1 MLVIT
6 NRKLCKEDF
15 FKHLEKIAQGKP
27 SGIILREKDLSEEEF
42 LSLATKCQEICQT
55 YKVPFGINQ
64 RAEIAKKLNI
74 SWLHLSVSD
83 FEKLSSECRQKFE
96 RIGVSVHSAEEA
108 VRMEQLGA
116 DYLIAGHIYLT
127 DCKKGVPARGLS
139 FLQEVCN
146 SVSVPV
152 FAIGGIT
159 VERVQE
165 VLEHGAAGVCVMSE
179 MMKCEQSQEQIKAFF
194 QKLEHKN
201 E

>member
-108 VRMEQLGA
+108 VRMEQLGV

-179 MMKCEQSQEQIKAFF
+179 MMKCEQPQEQIKAFF